1 MTRRALFLD
10 RDGIINVDKGYVHD
24 AKDFEW
30 MPGIFELARTA
41 IDLGAALVVVT
52 NQSGIA
58 RGYYTE
64 DQYQALTAWMS
75 ARFTDEGV
83 PLTDV
88 FHCPHLKGPDGLDHP
103 MRKPN
108 PGMLHAARDAHGID
122 MSASAMLGD
131 KWTDMEAAIS
141 AGVGHMALVGHMI
154 EERLSDPNF
163 TAVAHLPDLD
173 AALPW
178 LQRIFED

>member
-30 MPGIFELARTA
+30 MPSIFELARTA
-41 IDLGAALVVVT
+41 IDLDAALIVVT

-64 DQYQALTAWMS
+64 EQYQTLTAWMC
-75 ARFTDEGV
+75 ARFAEEDV

-88 FHCPHLKGPDGLDHP
+88 FHCPHLKGLDGLDHP

-108 PGMLHAARDAHGID
+108 PGMLYAARDTHEID
-122 MSASAMLGD
+122 MQASAMLGD
-131 KWTDMEAAIS
+131 KWTDMEAAFA
-141 AGVGHMALVGHMI
+141 AGVGHLGLVGQP
-154 EERLSDPNF
+154 RDDRPKD
-163 TAVAHLPDLD
+163 TAEPQVQPLTDLTQ
-173 AALPW
+173 ARAWISSALTP
-178 LQRIFED
+178 

>member
-41 IDLGAALVVVT
+41 TELDAALIVVT

-64 DQYQALTAWMS
+64 EQYQALTAWMC
-75 ARFTDEGV
+75 ARFANEGV

-88 FHCPHLKGPDGLDHP
+88 FHCPHLKGADGRDHP

-108 PGMLHAARDAHGID
+108 PGMLHAARDAHDID

-131 KWTDMEAAIS
+131 KWTDMEAAFA
-141 AGVGHMALVGHMI
+141 AGVGHLGLVGEPRDDSPKNSPERQVSSLTDL
-154 EERLSDPNF
+154 EEARDWISRVL
-163 TAVAHLPDLD
+163 TH
-173 AALPW
+173 
-178 LQRIFED
+178 

>member
-41 IDLGAALVVVT
+41 TDLDAALIVVT

-64 DQYQALTAWMS
+64 EQYQALTAWMR
-75 ARFTDEGV
+75 ARFADEGV
-83 PLTDV
+83 ALTDV
-88 FHCPHLKGPDGLDHP
+88 FHCPHLKGPDGRDHP

-131 KWTDMEAAIS
+131 KWTDMDAAIG
-141 AGVGHMALVGHMI
+141 AGVGHMAMIGHKT
-154 EERLSDPNF
+154 EEKPDDASYS
-163 TAVAHLPDLD
+163 AVARLPDLD

-178 LQRIFED
+178 LQGVFDA